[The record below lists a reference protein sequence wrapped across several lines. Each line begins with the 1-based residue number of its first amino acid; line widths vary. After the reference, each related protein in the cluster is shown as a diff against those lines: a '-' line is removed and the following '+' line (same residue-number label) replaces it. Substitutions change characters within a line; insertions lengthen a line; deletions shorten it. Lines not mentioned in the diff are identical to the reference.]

1 MTATVRYSYRLLASD
16 NSSLVL
22 FTYDFNTLTD
32 GSLVTEYPVLTLDS
46 QPAVVVDHSHI

>member
-22 FTYDFNTLTD
+22 FTYD
-32 GSLVTEYPVLTLDS
+32 SLVTKYPVLTLDN
-46 QPAVVVDHSHI
+46 QLTVVVDHSHI